1 MRQPLLIATRNTGK
15 LVELQ
20 ELLKDYTVSIKTLG
34 DFGPLPQVA
43 EDGETFEAN
52 AYLKASSYARMTGLP
67 TLADDSG
74 LTVGALNGA
83 PGIHSA
89 RYGGKGL
96 TDQAR
101 CEVLLEALQ
110 GQSQRQAAFECVISI
125 AVPTGAALTYQ
136 GHCEG
141 LIVETLQGTG
151 GFGYDPVFY
160 YPPLHKTFAE
170 MTHAEK
176 NAVSHRGR
184 ALMEVRQEFDKILK
198 WIDLQMP
205 IEPRFRCKEN

>member
-20 ELLKDYTVSIKTLG
+20 ELLKDYAVTIKTLE

-74 LTVGALNGA
+74 LTVGALSGA
-83 PGIHSA
+83 PGVHSA
-89 RYGGKGL
+89 RYGGEGL

-141 LIVETLQGTG
+141 LIVEILQGTG

-170 MTHAEK
+170 MTRAEK

-205 IEPRFRCKEN
+205 VEPRFRCKED